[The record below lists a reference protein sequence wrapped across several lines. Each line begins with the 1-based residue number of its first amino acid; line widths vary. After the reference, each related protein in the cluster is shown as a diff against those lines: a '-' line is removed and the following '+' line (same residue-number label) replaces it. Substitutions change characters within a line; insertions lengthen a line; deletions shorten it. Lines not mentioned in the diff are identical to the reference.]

1 MSLIYHICLLPRRP
15 PPLSVFSSIESFLPG
30 RPSGHWRPPS
40 PARDWGELLCLELM
54 ISEIHWT
61 KPTRFNR
68 ITQIIECYIICR
80 CNKKCYK
87 HPRSFFSLLVQP
99 RILLLAI
106 TFSYTGFHVSISMH
120 LYFDM
125 FLYLYLGTIT
135 GILCLTDYHLQ
146 LALLSSV
153 FATSVGF
160 FQHIGAHRSKL
171 KTAT

>member
-1 MSLIYHICLLPRRP
+1 
-15 PPLSVFSSIESFLPG
+15 
-30 RPSGHWRPPS
+30 
-40 PARDWGELLCLELM
+40 M

-68 ITQIIECYIICR
+68 ITQTIECYIICR

-160 FQHIGAHRSKL
+160 FQEIGAHRSKWKNAGKLCLWL
-171 KTAT
+171 KMRWLTNLTIGQWPTNLTHQRGETSWLGGTS

>member
-1 MSLIYHICLLPRRP
+1 M
-15 PPLSVFSSIESFLPG
+15 E
-30 RPSGHWRPPS
+30 W
-40 PARDWGELLCLELM
+40 M

-68 ITQIIECYIICR
+68 ITQTIECYIICR

-171 KTAT
+171 KTGRMWLKTWPTTHQQGETSWMGRDKLTWILKTWL